1 MKKTRLLGDQKSPY
15 PKTWGAQTSTKEV
28 RSIINKQDD
37 RFNESYDSSIYHDLD
52 YIRLALYA
60 LTREIE
66 NGGLKQSN
74 LESWYNCTQRI
85 CRHQEANTATRNNR
99 KRNATQKR
107 SMKRRGDW

>member
-1 MKKTRLLGDQKSPY
+1 MID
-15 PKTWGAQTSTKEV
+15 STKV
-28 RSIINKQDD
+28 MIHQFTTIWII
-37 RFNESYDSSIYHDLD
+37 FG
-52 YIRLALYA
+52 ALYA

-74 LESWYNCTQRI
+74 LESWYNCTQRL